1 MNYII
6 AGIGVWTIAKYGQ
19 MMIGNYMLNHPFMTT
34 RFQANLNQLKT
45 N

>member
-6 AGIGVWTIAKYGQ
+6 AGIGVWTIAKYSQ
-19 MMIGNYMLNHPFMTT
+19 MMMANYMLNHPFMTT